1 MQVRHV
7 DLLCFA
13 SNFCFIGPENLEDE
27 RIVVFVHVACAQVP
41 VYDGFTATDEVQFPL
56 LMAEKSASLP
66 TLQKKFM
73 HLMAIRYHI
82 LCASNYDVHP
92 MKRLPM
98 PTYTKLRKIL
108 QRSSDIF
115 DEMCTAI
122 PNSTFLRDPPSGSTF
137 YNETDLR
144 VRGPFSSES
153 GSVAS
158 G

>member
-41 VYDGFTATDEVQFPL
+41 AYDGFTAADEVQFPC

-108 QRSSDIF
+108 KRSSDIF